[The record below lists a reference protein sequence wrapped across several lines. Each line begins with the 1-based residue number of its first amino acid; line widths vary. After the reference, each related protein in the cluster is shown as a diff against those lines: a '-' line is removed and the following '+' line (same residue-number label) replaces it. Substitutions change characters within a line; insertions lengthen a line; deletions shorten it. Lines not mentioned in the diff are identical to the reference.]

1 SYLSR
6 IAAADDRSHRDP
18 APVRVIEYTLDGGDG
33 TDYRL
38 ITTVC
43 DPDQAPAAELA
54 ALYHQRWEIENTLD
68 EIKTHQGGRR
78 LVLRSQYPDG
88 VEQEIYGFLLVH
100 HALRD
105 VIHDTAHQ
113 AGLDPDRISFTRT
126 LNAARRH
133 VTDQAALS
141 PLTAE
146 TGPLPHQP

>member
-1 SYLSR
+1 ME
-6 IAAADDRSHRDP
+6 DREHPRRD
-18 APVRVIEYTLDGGDG
+18 
-33 TDYRL
+33 
-38 ITTVC
+38 
-43 DPDQAPAAELA
+43 Q
-54 ALYHQRWEIENTLD
+54 
-68 EIKTHQGGRR
+68 THQGGRQ

-105 VIHDTAHQ
+105 IIHDTAHQ

-141 PLTAE
+141 PSRLKQALSHTSRE
-146 TGPLPHQP
+146 LLERLLPPRRPRPNPCVIKRKMSNWPW

>member
-1 SYLSR
+1 M
-6 IAAADDRSHRDP
+6 
-18 APVRVIEYTLDGGDG
+18 
-33 TDYRL
+33 
-38 ITTVC
+38 
-43 DPDQAPAAELA
+43 A

-68 EIKTHQGGRR
+68 EIKTHQGGRQ
-78 LVLRSQYPDG
+78 LALRSQYPDG